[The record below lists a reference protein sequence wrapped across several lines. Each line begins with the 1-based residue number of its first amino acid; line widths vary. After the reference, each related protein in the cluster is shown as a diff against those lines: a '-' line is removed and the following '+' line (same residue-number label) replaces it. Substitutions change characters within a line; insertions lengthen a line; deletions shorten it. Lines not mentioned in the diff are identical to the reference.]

1 MRTLLAS
8 GGLFLAASLFF
19 ACGGSS
25 STEQPQPVTD
35 GGADAA
41 LPDGGDVDAAP
52 IPYPAPHQAPPKV
65 GTYGGSTLTKPK
77 VIPIFFQND
86 AMQAD
91 LEKFMNGLPG
101 TSYWKATTAEYGVGD
116 VSVGASI
123 VLTEA
128 APTATTS
135 AAIETWLA
143 GKLDGTHPEFPAIDT
158 NNVYTV
164 FFPKETIISEPNF
177 GTSCQSYGGYH
188 SETKDK
194 NNKPIVYAVIP
205 RCGTFGTFTGTDAV
219 TSALS
224 HELIEAAT
232 DPLAMTDP
240 AYSLVD
246 KDHIIWNVMPLG
258 EIGDMCTY
266 EPQNYPK
273 LIAGF
278 ASTKAWSNAAAAAG
292 HDPCVPQATGEV
304 YFNASPVLTDTVTA
318 NIYGT
323 KIQTKGVK
331 IPVGQSATIDVQLFS
346 DAPTDDWTVQ
356 AVDSTYVS
364 GGAKELDFNW
374 DKQLGNNGD
383 VLKLTITRTKNGQYG
398 GSEFI
403 IYSQK
408 GPNVAQM
415 WFGFVAN

>member
-1 MRTLLAS
+1 
-8 GGLFLAASLFF
+8 
-19 ACGGSS
+19 
-25 STEQPQPVTD
+25 
-35 GGADAA
+35 
-41 LPDGGDVDAAP
+41 
-52 IPYPAPHQAPPKV
+52 V
-65 GTYGGSTLTKPK
+65 GTYGGGTLKNPK
-77 VIPIFFQND
+77 IIPIFFSND

-101 TSYWKATTAEYGVGD
+101 SSYWKATTSEYDVGD
-116 VSVGASI
+116 VSVGASV

-128 APTATTS
+128 APTSTTS
-135 AAIETWLA
+135 DAIEKWLA
-143 GKLDGTHPEFPAIDT
+143 AKLDGTHPEFPAIDG
-158 NNVYTV
+158 NNIYTV
-164 FFPKETIISEPNF
+164 FYPKETIISEPNF
-177 GTSCQSYGGYH
+177 GTSCQDYGGYH
-188 SETKDK
+188 SETKDAAS
-194 NNKPIVYAVIP
+194 KPIVYAVLP
-205 RCGTFGTFTGTDAV
+205 RCGNFGTFTGTDAV
-219 TSALS
+219 TSGLS

-232 DPLAMTDP
+232 DPLPMTDP
-240 AYSLVD
+240 GYSIVD

-273 LIAGF
+273 LVAGF

-304 YFNASPVLTDTVTA
+304 YFNSSPVLTETVTA
-318 NIYGT
+318 NIYGN
-323 KIQTKGVK
+323 KMPTKGVQV
-331 IPVGQSATIDVQLFS
+331 PTGQSKTIDVQLFS

-364 GGAKELDFNW
+364 GGAKELEFSW

-383 VLKLTITRTKNGQYG
+383 VLKLTITRVKNGQYG

-408 GPNVAQM
+408 GPKVAQM

>member
-1 MRTLLAS
+1 MRTLLAL
-8 GGLFLAASLFF
+8 GGLLLSASLL
-19 ACGGSS
+19 ACGGS
-25 STEQPQPVTD
+25 TADQPQPGTDAGADVDPGTD
-35 GGADAA
+35 GGE
-41 LPDGGDVDAAP
+41 VDAAP

-65 GTYGGSTLTKPK
+65 GTYGGGTLKNPK
-77 VIPIFFQND
+77 IIPIFFQND
-86 AMQAD
+86 ALQAN
-91 LEKFMNGLPG
+91 LETFVKAIPG
-101 TSYWKATTAEYGVGD
+101 STYWKATTAEYGVGEF
-116 VSVGASI
+116 SVGASI
-123 VLTEA
+123 VLTEP

-135 AAIETWLA
+135 DAIEKWLA
-143 GKLDGTHPEFPAIDT
+143 AKLDGTHPEFPAVDV
-158 NNVYTV
+158 NNIYTV
-164 FFPKETIISEPNF
+164 FYPKETIISEPNF
-177 GTSCQSYGGYH
+177 GTSCKEYGGYH

-194 NNKPIVYAVIP
+194 NSAPIVYSVIP
-205 RCGTFGTFTGTDAV
+205 RCGNFGGFTGADAV
-219 TSALS
+219 TTTLS

-240 AYSLVD
+240 AYSIVD

-266 EPQNYPK
+266 EPQNYPR
-273 LIAGF
+273 IVAGF
-278 ASTKAWSNAAAAAG
+278 PATKAWSNAAALAG

-304 YFNASPVLTDTVTA
+304 YFNSTPVLTESVVA

-323 KIQTKGVK
+323 KIPTKGVK
-331 IPVGQSATIDVQLFS
+331 VPVGQSVTIDVQLFS

-364 GGAKELDFNW
+364 GSAKELEFSW

-383 VLKLTITRTKNGQYG
+383 VLKLTITRLKNGQYA
-398 GSEFI
+398 GSELI

-408 GPNVAQM
+408 GPQVANL